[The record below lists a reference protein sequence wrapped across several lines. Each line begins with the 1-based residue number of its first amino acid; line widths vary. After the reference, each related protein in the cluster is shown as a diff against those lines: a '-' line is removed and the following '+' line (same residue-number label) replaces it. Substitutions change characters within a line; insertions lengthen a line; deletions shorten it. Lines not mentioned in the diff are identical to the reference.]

1 MRFLVARAVNPEA
14 SLFEGL
20 RNWNALAAGLREP
33 PRRRRRYQADA
44 WDAFLY

>member
-14 SLFEGL
+14 GLFEGL
-20 RNWNALAAGLREP
+20 RSWNTLAAELREP

-44 WDAFLY
+44 WDAFLS

>member
-1 MRFLVARAVNPEA
+1 MSSMQAATSSCAP
-14 SLFEGL
+14 LFEGL